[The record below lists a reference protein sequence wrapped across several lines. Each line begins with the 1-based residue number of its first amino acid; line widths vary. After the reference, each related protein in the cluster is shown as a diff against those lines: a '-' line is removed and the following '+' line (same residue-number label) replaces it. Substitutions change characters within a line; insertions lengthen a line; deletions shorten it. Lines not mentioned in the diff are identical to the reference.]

1 MGIGGKKGRVGFSN
15 LAAVV
20 ENKIG
25 IMYRILSILLVVLF
39 WMGCTEKSGKGNPV
53 VVIET
58 KYGQIEIELY
68 IDRAPKT
75 AGAFLSYVDS
85 GFYENTSFYRV
96 LNVNNQPS
104 NAPKTE
110 ILQGG
115 LWRTKN
121 DKARSIPGI
130 PHESTGTTGIK
141 HKDGIISVA
150 RLAPGTANAEFF
162 ICIDDQPGLDEG
174 GENVEDRQGYAAFG
188 KVIKGMSVVRKI
200 YLQNDRNQYL
210 DPPVAI
216 YNISRK

>member
-1 MGIGGKKGRVGFSN
+1 
-15 LAAVV
+15 
-20 ENKIG
+20 
-25 IMYRILSILLVVLF
+25 MYRFLLIIVALLF
-39 WMGCTEKSGKGNPV
+39 FLGCAEKSRKGNPV

-58 KYGQIEIELY
+58 KYGEIAIELY
-68 IDRAPKT
+68 IDKAPQT
-75 AGAFLSYVDS
+75 AGAFLRYVDS

-96 LNVNNQPS
+96 LNMNNQPS

-121 DKARSIPGI
+121 EKARSIPGI
-130 PHESTGTTGIK
+130 PHESTGTTGIL
-141 HKDGIISVA
+141 HKDGVISVA

-174 GENVEDRQGYAAFG
+174 GENVADKLGYAAFG
-188 KVIKGMSVVRKI
+188 KVIRGMSVVRKI
-200 YLQNDRNQYL
+200 YMQNDRNQYL

>member
-1 MGIGGKKGRVGFSN
+1 MKHLLYLF
-15 LAAVV
+15 L
-20 ENKIG
+20 
-25 IMYRILSILLVVLF
+25 LSAFIT
-39 WMGCTEKSGKGNPV
+39 CKEPANSGNPR

-58 KYGQIEIELY
+58 KYGEIELELY
-68 IDRAPKT
+68 ADKT
-75 AGAFLSYVDS
+75 PATVAAFLSYVDS

-121 DKARSIPGI
+121 EKARSITGI
-130 PHESTGTTGIK
+130 PHESTGKTGVK
-141 HKDGIISVA
+141 HKDGVISVA
-150 RLAPGTANAEFF
+150 RLAPGTAGSEFF

-174 GENVEDRQGYAAFG
+174 GENVEDKLGYAAFG
-188 KVIKGMSVVRKI
+188 KVIKGMNIVRKI
-200 YLQNDRNQYL
+200 YMQNDRNQYL

-216 YNISRK
+216 YNVRRK

>member
-1 MGIGGKKGRVGFSN
+1 MKRV
-15 LAAVV
+15 
-20 ENKIG
+20 
-25 IMYRILSILLVVLF
+25 LLLFFVLVCF
-39 WMGCTEKSGKGNPV
+39 LGCAEKSNSGNPV

-58 KYGQIEIELY
+58 KYGEIEIELY
-68 IDRAPKT
+68 INKAPKT

-96 LNVNNQPS
+96 LNMNNQPS

-121 DKARSIPGI
+121 EKARSISGI
-130 PHESTGTTGIK
+130 PHESTGTTGVK
-141 HKDGIISVA
+141 HKDGVLSVA
-150 RLAPGTANAEFF
+150 RLAPGTANCEFF

-174 GENVEDRQGYAAFG
+174 GENVEDKLGYAAFG
-188 KVIKGMSVVRKI
+188 KVIRGMNVVRKI
-200 YLQNDRNQYL
+200 YMQNDRNQYL

-216 YNISRK
+216 YNIKRQ

>member
-1 MGIGGKKGRVGFSN
+1 MKQLIYLF
-15 LAAVV
+15 L
-20 ENKIG
+20 
-25 IMYRILSILLVVLF
+25 LSALIT
-39 WMGCTEKSGKGNPV
+39 CKESTNSGNPH

-58 KYGQIEIELY
+58 KYGEIELELY
-68 IDRAPKT
+68 ADRAPAT
-75 AGAFLSYVDS
+75 VAAFLSYVDS

-121 DKARSIPGI
+121 EKARSITGI
-130 PHESTGTTGIK
+130 PHESTGKTGVK
-141 HKDGIISVA
+141 HKDGVISVA
-150 RLAPGTANAEFF
+150 RLAPGTAGSEFF

-174 GENVEDRQGYAAFG
+174 GENVEDKLGYAAFG
-188 KVIKGMSVVRKI
+188 KVIKGMNIVRKI
-200 YLQNDRNQYL
+200 YMQNDRNQYL

-216 YNISRK
+216 YNVKRN